1 MSSVS
6 WQFQY
11 WNGSAWVNF
20 QNAQIDH
27 IMEELS
33 SLSGGGNAAG
43 QEECIFDIPNTAANR
58 AIVQALPYAQCL
70 FNGTLIFPLANQCAL
85 IGKLQYSPTTIEVTL
100 YNAVFMKLA
109 QASSTVTQA
118 YTNTAVST
126 IAAYICGLA
135 GVTVGVMPSLNVS
148 ITFNNANCFTAM
160 QDLATAC
167 GLDYWGDANGFNIGT
182 RDSTQQKLGYCD
194 DNSKRGLDYSKTVDT
209 VIVKGVNASGAAI
222 QGAVYSS
229 DYSAS
234 DTGSIATFTVK
245 KVSDINTLNN
255 VAALKLQKLNNP
267 SDGNSLECL
276 ISQVATWH
284 PGQYVSANRPDLD
297 LVGSYIIQRITKNV
311 VVCQVEVDAAMP
323 QMDIDAL
330 QQDNDTDDLAGY
342 TTQPQTQIPINVTLQ
357 GLLDLYHLTEGTGT
371 TANDSTP
378 NIPMCPGTIT
388 FGSAGGWITSSA
400 FPGEFFL
407 DIASGGY
414 VDCPNA
420 GNSIGSGSCSAFAIG
435 GWFSPSALTSLASLI
450 GKANCYVLEL
460 YGASGAIRFGV
471 YVSGSWQYLTSPNGV
486 ASVGG
491 RCFVMGVYDGTNMY
505 LYVSDP
511 SGINQLLV
519 NPATGNPY
527 FSQAQTGALGSSTSD
542 TYLGGSNYA
551 GVIAECMIWGR
562 ALQPSEVQALF
573 FQPLTQVVAKNYTLP
588 AGAYLIV
595 GTSIK
600 SSFTVTL
607 SYLLNDCV
615 SSNDI
620 VQSSAGGTMNSYE
633 SGYVCLAL
641 LQYGGSSYYSQVQ
654 SILDLWAS
662 LQNSDGSWYQQYE
675 PYSPYTYIAN
685 VKVDSG
691 AALLAWAMSYY
702 DQLTSGTRY
711 KTNVQNAMSFLRQ
724 LQYDHTVAYSTNLI
738 ANMIDNGTTDT
749 TALLADCAECLL
761 SAKHA
766 MDAYGSSLQT
776 SAGYSVQTF
785 ANNLYYSMC
794 VSGWHSSAYYFD
806 TSYPYGQNALIP
818 FNYQE
823 KISYT
828 QALCSRAVYEFAK
841 SAYQNVG
848 DYSNGI
854 CEPCIDYIITVTRG
868 VWGGIF
874 YCPYT
879 GASGQTQ
886 NNYSGYSAHM
896 CIAAKTVN
904 STKYASL
911 TSGLIAFIKWCTLSG
926 GQVYDMADPTGLLWP
941 SQLPSGSA
949 GPFLALDIALALLA
963 GAGS

>member
-1 MSSVS
+1 MGS

-43 QEECIFDIPNTAANR
+43 QEECVFDIPNTAANR
-58 AIVQALPYAQCL
+58 TIVQALPYAQCL
-70 FNGTLIFPLANQCAL
+70 FNGTLIFPLANQCAVV
-85 IGKLQYSPTTIEVTL
+85 GKLLYSPTTIEVTL

-109 QASSTVTQA
+109 QASSTVTKA

-135 GVTVGVMPSLNVS
+135 GVSVGSMPSINVS
-148 ITFNNANCFTAM
+148 ITFNNANCFKAM

-182 RDSTQQKLGYCD
+182 RNSTLQTLGWCD

-222 QGAVYSS
+222 QGAAYSS
-229 DYSAS
+229 GYSAS
-234 DTGSIATFTVK
+234 NTGSVASFTVK
-245 KVSDINTLNN
+245 KASDINTLNN
-255 VAALKLQKLNNP
+255 IAALKLQKLNNP

-284 PGQYVSANRPDLD
+284 PGQYVSCNRPDLD
-297 LVGSYIIQRITKNV
+297 LVGSYIVQRITKQV
-311 VVCQVEVDAAMP
+311 VTCTVEVDAAMP
-323 QMDIDAL
+323 QMDVDAL
-330 QQDNDTDDLAGY
+330 QQDNDADDLANY
-342 TTQPQTQIPINVTLQ
+342 TTQPQTQIPINVVLQ
-357 GLLDLYHLTEGTGT
+357 GLLDIYHLTEGTGT

-388 FGSAGGWITSSA
+388 FGSGGGWVTNSA
-400 FPGEFFL
+400 FPGEYFL
-407 DIASGGY
+407 NLASGGS

-420 GNSIGSGSCSAFAIG
+420 GNTIGSGSCSAFAIG
-435 GWFSPSALTSLASLI
+435 GWFSPSTITDQANLI
-450 GKANCYVLEL
+450 GKANCYILEL
-460 YGASGAIRFGV
+460 SGTQGAIRFGV
-471 YVSGSWQYLTSPNGV
+471 YIGGSWQYLTSPNGV

-491 RCFVMGVYDGTNMY
+491 RCFAMGVYDGTNMY

-511 SGINQLLV
+511 SGVFQLLI
-519 NPATGNPY
+519 NPSTGNPY
-527 FSQAQTGALGSSTSD
+527 FSQAQTGTVGSSTSD
-542 TYLGGSNYA
+542 TYIGGSNYA
-551 GVIAECMIWGR
+551 GIIAECMIWGR

-573 FQPLTQVVAKNYTLP
+573 FQPLTQVVTKNYNLP
-588 AGAYLIV
+588 TGAYLVV

-600 SSFTVTL
+600 SSYAVSLT
-607 SYLLNDCV
+607 YLLGTLING
-615 SSNDI
+615 NI

-641 LQYGGSSYYSQVQ
+641 LQYGGSSYYTQVQ

-711 KTNVQNAMSFLRQ
+711 KTNVQNAISFLRQ
-724 LQYDHTVAYSTNLI
+724 LQYDHTVEYSTNLI
-738 ANMIDNGTTDT
+738 ANLIDNGTVDD

-761 SAKHA
+761 SAKAA

-776 SAGYSVQTF
+776 GAGYSVQTF
-785 ANNLYYSMC
+785 ANNLYYSIC

-806 TSYPYGQNALIP
+806 TSYPYGQNTQIP

-828 QALCSRAVYEFAK
+828 QALCSRAVYVFAK

-848 DYSNGI
+848 DYSGSI
-854 CEPCIDYIITVTRG
+854 CQPCLNYIMTITRG
-868 VWGGIF
+868 IWGGIF
-874 YCPYT
+874 YCPYA

-886 NNYSGYSAHM
+886 NNYAGYSGHM
-896 CIAAKTVN
+896 CIAAQAVSS
-904 STKYASL
+904 STYASL
-911 TSGLIAFIKWCTLSG
+911 ISELQTFIKWCTLPG
-926 GQVYDMADPTGLLWP
+926 GQVYDMADPTGLLWS

-963 GAGS
+963 GA

>member
-1 MSSVS
+1 
-6 WQFQY
+6 
-11 WNGSAWVNF
+11 
-20 QNAQIDH
+20 
-27 IMEELS
+27 MEELS

-43 QEECIFDIPNTAANR
+43 QEECVFDIPNTAANR
-58 AIVQALPYAQCL
+58 TIVQALPYAQCL
-70 FNGTLIFPLANQCAL
+70 YNGTQIFPLPNQCAVVGGL
-85 IGKLQYSPTTIEVTL
+85 KYSPTTIEVTL
-100 YNAVFMKLA
+100 YNYVFVQLE
-109 QASSTVTQA
+109 QATQTVTKA
-118 YTNTAVST
+118 YTNTVVST

-135 GVTVGVMPSLNVS
+135 DVSVGTMPSLCVS
-148 ITFNNANCFTAM
+148 ITFNNANCFKAM

-167 GLDYWGDANGFNIGT
+167 GLDYWGDGNGFNIGT
-182 RDSTQQKLGYCD
+182 RDSTQQTLGWCSS
-194 DNSKRGLDYSKTVDT
+194 NSKRGLNYTKAVDS
-209 VIVKGVNASGAAI
+209 VIVKGVSTSGAPI
-222 QGAVYSS
+222 QGAAYSS
-229 DYSAS
+229 GYSAGNP
-234 DTGSIATFTVK
+234 GSVATFTVK

-255 VAALKLQKLNNP
+255 VASLKLQKLNNP
-267 SDGNSLECL
+267 SNGNSLECL
-276 ISQVATWH
+276 ISQVYNWH
-284 PGQYVSANRPDLD
+284 PGQYVSASRPDLA
-297 LVGSYIIQRITKNV
+297 LVGSYIIQRITKQA

-330 QQDNDTDDLAGY
+330 QQSEDTDDLAAY
-342 TTQPQTQIPINVTLQ
+342 TTQPQTQIPVNVTLQ
-357 GLLDLYHLTEGTGT
+357 GLLDLYHLTEATGT

-378 NIPMCPGTIT
+378 NVPMCPGTII
-388 FGSAGGWITSSA
+388 FGSGGGWVTNSA
-400 FPGEFFL
+400 FPGEYFL
-407 DIASGGY
+407 SLTSAGS

-420 GNSIGSGSCSAFAIG
+420 GNAIGSGSCSAFAIG
-435 GWFSPSALTSLASLI
+435 GWFSPSAITSGAALI
-450 GKANCYVLEL
+450 SKANCYILEL
-460 YGASGAIRFGV
+460 SGTSGAIQFGV
-471 YVSGSWQYLTSPNGV
+471 YIDGSWQYVTSPNGV
-486 ASVGG
+486 ASVGS

-527 FSQAQTGALGSSTSD
+527 FSQAQTGTVGSSTSD
-542 TYLGGSNYA
+542 TYLGGLNYA
-551 GVIAECMIWGR
+551 GTLAEFMIWGR
-562 ALQPSEVQALF
+562 ALQPSEAQALF

-600 SSFTVTL
+600 SSYAVSL
-607 SYLLNDCV
+607 SYLLNTLI
-615 SSNDI
+615 SGNI

-662 LQNSDGSWYQQYE
+662 LQNSDGSWNQQYE
-675 PYSPYTYIAN
+675 PYSPYTCIAN

-711 KTNVQNAMSFLRQ
+711 KTNVQNALSFLRQ
-724 LQYDHTVAYSTNLI
+724 LQYDHAVAYSTNLI
-738 ANMIDNGTTDT
+738 ANMIDNGTVDN

-761 SAKHA
+761 SAKAA
-766 MDAYGSSLQT
+766 MDAYGVSLQT
-776 SAGYSVQTF
+776 SGGYSVQTF
-785 ANNLYYSMC
+785 ANNVYYSMC
-794 VSGWHSSAYYFD
+794 VSGWHGSAYYFD
-806 TSYPYGQNALIP
+806 TSYPYGQNALVP

-828 QALCSRAVYEFAK
+828 QALCSRAVYLFAK

-848 DYSNGI
+848 DYSGSI
-854 CEPCIDYIITVTRG
+854 CEACINYIITVTRG
-868 VWGGIF
+868 TWGGMF

-886 NNYSGYSAHM
+886 NNYSGYAAHM
-896 CIAAKTVN
+896 CIAAQAVSA
-904 STKYASL
+904 STYASL
-911 TSGLIAFIKWCTLSG
+911 ISGLIAFIKWCTLSG

-949 GPFLALDIALALLA
+949 GPFSALDIALALLA
-963 GAGS
+963 GGGS